1 MGIIPISS
9 TWRVLGTHSTPFY
22 GIFNIYLLDFIGIW
36 ILLYLIAPEWSRIVG
51 IVGVGVMM
59 ANTGSH
65 IYLWPEQKGSSMQT
79 GLEVWVVCLQVL
91 GEFSL
96 ERVFGSKVYA
106 RKPHQDQWYLYLTQP
121 FWIWKKLAF
130 DSTKQRGSSQ
140 KRGTQVRY
148 KPAIFGAKSILDPCS
163 APT

>member
-1 MGIIPISS
+1 
-9 TWRVLGTHSTPFY
+9 
-22 GIFNIYLLDFIGIW
+22 
-36 ILLYLIAPEWSRIVG
+36 
-51 IVGVGVMM
+51 M

-65 IYLWPEQKGSSMQT
+65 VYLWPEQKGLSMQT

-96 ERVFGSKVYA
+96 ERVFGSKVFA
-106 RKPHQDQWYLYLTQP
+106 RKPHQDQRYLYLTRP

-148 KPAIFGAKSILDPCS
+148 FRQRFLGPYWHTGPMLSPNLGFNCLVQLLMLAMCMYTKYSSVFFSQAWIHCGQIVGINATINPSQIGFTTS
-163 APT
+163 

>member
-1 MGIIPISS
+1 MGIRPISS
-9 TWRVLGTHSTPFY
+9 TWRVLGTHRYPDLWD
-22 GIFNIYLLDFIGIW
+22 IYLFIYW
-36 ILLYLIAPEWSRIVG
+36 DMEFALLHSPQWNRTVG
-51 IVGVGVMM
+51 IVGDGVMM

-65 IYLWPEQKGSSMQT
+65 VYLWPEHKRLSMQT

-91 GEFSL
+91 GKFSL

-106 RKPHQDQWYLYLTQP
+106 RKPHQDQWYLYLTRP

-148 KPAIFGAKSILDPCS
+148 KPAIFGAKPILDPCS